1 MKFNTV
7 LPEKA
12 YWYYTALKMLV
23 CLNTTKYLK
32 NVNLFWKYA
41 SAQYLIWDE
50 KKHPWSLAIGLGKS
64 LIHWTIFVL
73 EIAARNPKE
82 QTIMQ

>member
-23 CLNTTKYLK
+23 CPNTTKYLK

-50 KKHPWSLAIGLGKS
+50 KKHP
-64 LIHWTIFVL
+64 
-73 EIAARNPKE
+73 
-82 QTIMQ
+82 